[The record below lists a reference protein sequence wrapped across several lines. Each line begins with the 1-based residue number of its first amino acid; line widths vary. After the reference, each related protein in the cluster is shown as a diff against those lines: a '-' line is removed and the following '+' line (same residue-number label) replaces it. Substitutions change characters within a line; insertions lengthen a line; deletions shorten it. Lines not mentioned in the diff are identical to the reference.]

1 MCMRS
6 VPLGVVKM
14 MCTHARVH
22 AHTHTMNTVCECEM
36 VYDNKGI
43 NSGVH

>member
-22 AHTHTMNTVCECEM
+22 AHTMNMVCECEM